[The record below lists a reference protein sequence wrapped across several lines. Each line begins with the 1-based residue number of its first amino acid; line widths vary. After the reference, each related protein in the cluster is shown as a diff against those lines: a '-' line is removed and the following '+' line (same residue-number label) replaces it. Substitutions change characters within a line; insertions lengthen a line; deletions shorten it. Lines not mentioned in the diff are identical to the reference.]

1 MKKISLFLA
10 VIGMITLGSCT
21 VNEDNDS
28 VDNDTIS
35 EVFELRNV
43 NFAFDAVNGYN
54 IYRTL
59 NPQIFP
65 SDVILIY
72 RLSGTIDSS
81 TPIWQPI
88 PRTLFLN
95 QGELD

>member
-1 MKKISLFLA
+1 MKKITFILA

-21 VNEDNDS
+21 VNEDNDT

-43 NFAFDAVNGYN
+43 NFAFDGTNGYT

-65 SDVILIY
+65 SNLAANPKNVVLKSRGT
-72 RLSGTIDSS
+72 RL
-81 TPIWQPI
+81 
-88 PRTLFLN
+88 
-95 QGELD
+95 